1 MRIIYYFLFLFFS
14 LATPFSYGKSLS
26 KPGIYDDTYFLAT
39 YTTDINENV
48 YRLANDSELSQLNNF
63 EAKYQ
68 FSFSAPIIRITNR
81 MSLMASYTQLSL
93 WQLGNSEVSAPFRET
108 NYQPQLFFM
117 HKGNFILFNNIEYG
131 YRHQSNGRGGE
142 ISRSWERFYL
152 SLEKINRTVDYGIQ
166 GWLTTGLS
174 DNDDIEEYIP
184 PYSVWMK
191 VYNSFGV
198 YNVKFHQ
205 NFKTNRSGIELG
217 YSHNINNILRLYF
230 QVWTGYGETLI
241 DYNHNQT
248 RLGLGISIQPWN

>member
-1 MRIIYYFLFLFFS
+1 
-14 LATPFSYGKSLS
+14 
-26 KPGIYDDTYFLAT
+26 
-39 YTTDINENV
+39 
-48 YRLANDSELSQLNNF
+48 
-63 EAKYQ
+63 
-68 FSFSAPIIRITNR
+68 
-81 MSLMASYTQLSL
+81 
-93 WQLGNSEVSAPFRET
+93 
-108 NYQPQLFFM
+108 M
-117 HKGNFILFNNIEYG
+117 HQGNFIIFNNIEYG

-152 SLEKINRTVDYGIQ
+152 SFEKINRTVDYGIQ

-205 NFKTNRSGIELG
+205 NFKTNRSGVELG